1 MLATDSP
8 AVETRPGDS
17 IPEYNGNRTGDGVIL
32 EKVELTLR
40 TRNGH
45 LVSTK
50 HHQYTGTSDI
60 GIENANQVFPASQC
74 RTQYSCDR

>member
-8 AVETRPGDS
+8 AVETRPGNS
-17 IPEYNGNRTGDGVIL
+17 IPEYNGKRAGDGVIL
-32 EKVELTLR
+32 EKVEPTLR

-50 HHQYTGTSDI
+50 HHRYTGTSDI
-60 GIENANQVFPASQC
+60 SIENANQVFPASQY
-74 RTQYSCDR
+74 RSQ